1 VYKHDGAW
9 VPNGNVQDYQNLGH
23 RPITIHGVL
32 YNSKSYRTRV
42 SETFALLLLNI
53 SLGMLFLHSLE
64 IVLGIRKGC
73 GSVPFSDA
81 PPQMVVFHNL
91 PFQDNILV
99 EKSGCAR
106 LDDFEFTG
114 VAGRNCTEASTG
126 GFEGFP

>member
-1 VYKHDGAW
+1 VYKHDDTW

-23 RPITIHGVL
+23 RPITIGVL
-32 YNSKSYRTRV
+32 TQRHTEPELTRLQ
-42 SETFALLLLNI
+42 LLDI
-53 SLGMLFLHSLE
+53 CRGMLFLHSLE
-64 IVLGIRKGC
+64 IMLGIRKGC

-81 PPQMVVFHNL
+81 PPQMIVFHNL

-106 LDDFEFTG
+106 LDDFGFTG
-114 VAGRNCTEASTG
+114 VAGRNCTETSAG